1 MTQEEMER
9 KIEDLEK
16 RYTKEVKSLARSL
29 KRLKKEK
36 RNEKKNERIDEAVS
50 NIMHELH
57 ELSYT
62 YDIDLRASNVVQAVD
77 EIIRNEI
84 HSLLKDL
91 KEG

>member
-9 KIEDLEK
+9 KIEDL
-16 RYTKEVKSLARSL
+16 TKEVQS
-29 KRLKKEK
+29 LKKEK
-36 RNEKKNERIDEAVS
+36 RNEKKNERINEAVS